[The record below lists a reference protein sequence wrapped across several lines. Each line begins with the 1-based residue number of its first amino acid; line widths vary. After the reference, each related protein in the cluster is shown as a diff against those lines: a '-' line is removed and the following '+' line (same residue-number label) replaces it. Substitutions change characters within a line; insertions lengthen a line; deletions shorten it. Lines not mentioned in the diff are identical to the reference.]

1 MLRNNGKKKKKHQQR
16 VIHFFCAEELPK
28 QKQQPFRVWIWE
40 SLQSAS
46 DLTSQNNEPPHKES
60 ANCELS
66 VHLNFLQLEKK
77 GKQEIPLEMPAGL
90 LRVTGSSEGF
100 QMA

>member
-1 MLRNNGKKKKKHQQR
+1 MEKKKKTKTHQQR

-28 QKQQPFRVWIWE
+28 QKQQPFRVWIWA

-46 DLTSQNNEPPHKES
+46 DLTSQNNEPPHKAS
-60 ANCELS
+60 ANWELS